1 MSIRKPR
8 PKVSYDKSLNKSARN
23 LRNNSTPAEKRFWK
37 VLRQMHFYQEMVFNR
52 QKPIGKYIVDFY
64 CHEQQLV
71 IEIDGDTHYHD
82 SAQIHDR
89 SRTGYFQSQ
98 GLRVVR
104 FTNRDVMEN
113 IDGVMALLEQEIQKQ
128 NLKSP

>member
-1 MSIRKPR
+1 MP
-8 PKVSYDKSLNKSARN
+8 
-23 LRNNSTPAEKRFWK
+23 
-37 VLRQMHFYQEMVFNR
+37 FYQEMVFNR

-89 SRTGYFQSQ
+89 SRTEYLQSQ

-104 FTNRDVMEN
+104 FINCDVMEN
-113 IDGVMALLEQEIQKQ
+113 IDGVMALLEQEIQK
-128 NLKSP
+128 